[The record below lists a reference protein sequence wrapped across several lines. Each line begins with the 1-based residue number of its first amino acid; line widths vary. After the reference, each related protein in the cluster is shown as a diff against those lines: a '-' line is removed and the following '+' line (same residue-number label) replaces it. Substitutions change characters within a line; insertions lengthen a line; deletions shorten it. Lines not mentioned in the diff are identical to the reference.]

1 MTADGQAPGAP
12 DSGTIH
18 RVTIAGA
25 TMIIQ
30 TFADGSV
37 LVNGQPVEPT
47 SVTKRELG
55 ALLAANHDVK
65 GTPR

>member
-1 MTADGQAPGAP
+1 MTADPQASGAP

-18 RVTIAGA
+18 QVTIAGA

-30 TFADGSV
+30 TFADGRV

-47 SVTKRELG
+47 SVTRRELG
-55 ALLAANHDVK
+55 ALLAGNKAAQ
-65 GTPR
+65 GSP